1 MQTYVTE
8 DGQTG
13 HLIIGNG
20 TYHTDDNST
29 SSSVV
34 TLGSTNITAITSPDG
49 SVLSLGE
56 DAMEQLAGESYLI
69 FVTHIK
75 MSECFIN
82 FIDFWKLAYMTIHY
96 NLSIITINY

>member
-49 SVLSLGE
+49 NVLSLGE
-56 DAMEQLAGESYLI
+56 EAMEQLAGESTSFSFNSFEII
-69 FVTHIK
+69 FVSHIK
-75 MSECFIN
+75 
-82 FIDFWKLAYMTIHY
+82 
-96 NLSIITINY
+96 